1 MSCSRSDE
9 ENDNNVDALLSV
21 VNLQRDEQAL
31 NLTQVPE
38 FNSRDT
44 FLTDVNTVC
53 KLVKECYRKFS
64 SLVVFKDTSNLVQPG
79 HPRDKDDKSAK
90 PDFVAGFEEHWHD
103 GRKDDGSE
111 SGDSDDS
118 EDEVHPKDPHSH
130 ILWPLIRVAGETAP
144 ERPKYRDIETIEY
157 SGTCLCLLLDARP
170 DFRVALGLVLDKTE
184 VYLLVG
190 EAGAGIHHF
199 TFAWGSRSGSIPTS
213 NLSTSQLQ
221 PTTILPLVGTV
232 SDSPQLICRMRRRPR
247 IRCNGSS
254 LNVIKMRLCRKDVL
268 GEIEILERIHEKGS
282 LPGVIRLLFYERLPY
297 PYARRNETWMGFNEI
312 GQSFMSIKTVRE
324 MLMVEYDVLE
334 ITRMLFLERNV
345 LHRDISKGNV
355 LYIPPSEKTEASD
368 THNSKK
374 ASDDTKQSMGS
385 RYCFSKY
392 LLGERRD
399 DGGATCALWSVLRF
413 KGTAAFMARAIYL
426 GGPLTLDF
434 YFSLP
439 SIPLSAHLASYEKT
453 FPDRVSMFSGLVGRD
468 IGLDPSQRWKL
479 NREPPYPIHG
489 PWRHRLYH
497 DAESVY
503 WLMVFWALFA
513 KPSVE
518 VEGTPEHEGYIPQ
531 YCWIEFCSGR
541 KHNWPDG
548 CKEEDIHPAY
558 RPFYAL
564 LREMQRYLYVDPHWF
579 PRDSPISRPEFLHE
593 CFQRVILSFLMSHSE
608 EEFMT
613 LEKSDE
619 DRAIPVIRVPRPS

>member
-1 MSCSRSDE
+1 MTTR
-9 ENDNNVDALLSV
+9 VP
-21 VNLQRDEQAL
+21 
-31 NLTQVPE
+31 NLTLSPG
-38 FNSRDT
+38 SKSIGMMAGRTMDPS
-44 FLTDVNTVC
+44 LTIQTIQ
-53 KLVKECYRKFS
+53 RTKFIRRTPNPIYCGPS
-64 SLVVFKDTSNLVQPG
+64 SGLPG
-79 HPRDKDDKSAK
+79 RLH
-90 PDFVAGFEEHWHD
+90 
-103 GRKDDGSE
+103 
-111 SGDSDDS
+111 
-118 EDEVHPKDPHSH
+118 
-130 ILWPLIRVAGETAP
+130 L
-144 ERPKYRDIETIEY
+144 RPKHRDIEIIEY

-170 DFRVALGLVLDKTE
+170 DFRVAFGLVLDKTE

-199 TFAWGSRSGSIPTS
+199 TFAWGSRELQMVMLAMVYRLYEPAREWVNS
-213 NLSTSQLQ
+213 NIELVYKPASAHDNSPACGYSLRF
-221 PTTILPLVGTV
+221 PPADLPHAVRGEFLCRYGHNFFSSRAHVFIH
-232 SDSPQLICRMRRRPR
+232 DSRRPR

-254 LNVIKMRLCRKDVL
+254 LNVIKIRLCRKDVL

-392 LLGERRD
+392 LLGESSD
-399 DGGATCALWSVLRF
+399 TMETSALLIDFDSSEIFPADETTAGQPAPSGA
-413 KGTAAFMARAIYL
+413 GTAAFMARAIYL

-619 DRAIPVIRVPRPS
+619 DRAIPVIRVPRPP